1 MSRRTNRRQFL
12 KETAAAGLGFWV
24 AGGIALRE
32 SRAANETVNIAC
44 VGIGGKGHSDSS
56 DAAQFGNIVA
66 ICDVDDTF
74 IAERKKDKRFD
85 KAKVYHD
92 YRKMFDEMGKEFDAV
107 TVSTPDHHH
116 AVAGLRAMKMGKH
129 LYCQKPLTH
138 TVYEARQMR
147 ETATKMKVATQMG
160 NQGTAADG
168 LRRAVELIQG
178 GAIGAVREAHVWTN
192 RPVWPQAPGVTKR
205 PKEDPVPEWM
215 HWEEFIGAAPM
226 RPFSYAGQDP
236 KRKDHH
242 FAYHA
247 FNWRGW
253 WDFGTGALGDMAC
266 HTANM
271 AFMALQLGYPSTILA
286 ESAELNPETYPAWA
300 RVTFQFPARDA
311 KPPVK
316 FVWYEGHKDGKTVLP
331 SPELVKGARDLPDGA
346 KGFSI
351 YFKNDKWWF
360 RKDNDKPKDASSGS
374 FLIGEKATLFSPDD
388 YGSESFI
395 ITTDN
400 IEKVSGKPEKLPS
413 NNGGD
418 AGQKKEW
425 IEAIKGGPKALSNF
439 DYAAMLTETILLGN
453 IAIKLGGQ
461 KLEWD
466 GPNLKVTNVKEA
478 EALINPPYRKGW
490 ELPA

>member
-1 MSRRTNRRQFL
+1 MTRRTHRRQFL

-24 AGGIALRE
+24 AGGVALTE
-32 SRAANETVNIAC
+32 SRAANEQVNIAC
-44 VGIGGKGHSDSS
+44 IGVGGKGDSDSS
-56 DAAQFGNIVA
+56 DAGKYGTIVA
-66 ICDVDDTF
+66 ICDVDETF
-74 IAERKKDKRFD
+74 LAK
-85 KAKVYHD
+85 KAKQFPKTKTYHD
-92 YRKMFDEMGKEFDAV
+92 YRKMLEEMGKEIDAV

-116 AVAGLRAMKMGKH
+116 AVAGLMAMTMGKH

-138 TVYEARQMR
+138 SVYEARQMR
-147 ETATKMKVATQMG
+147 LTAAKMKVATQMG

-192 RPVWPQAPGVTKR
+192 RPIWPQAPGTVAR
-205 PKEDPVPEWM
+205 PKEDPVPEYL
-215 HWEEFIGAAPM
+215 HWEEWLGAAPV
-226 RPFSYAGQDP
+226 RPYSHGGHDP
-236 KRKDHH
+236 KSHRG
-242 FAYHA
+242 AYHD

-271 AFMALQLGYPSTILA
+271 AFMALKLGYPSTIEA
-286 ESAELNPETYPAWA
+286 ESSEVNPETYVAWA
-300 RVTFQFPARDA
+300 RITFQFPAKDSR
-311 KPPVK
+311 PPVK

-331 SPELVKGARDLPDGA
+331 SPELVKGTREVE
-346 KGFSI
+346 KGYSI

-360 RKDNDKPKDASSGS
+360 RHDNGKAKDVSSGS

-388 YGSESFI
+388 YGADSYI
-395 ITTDN
+395 ITEDH
-400 IEKVSGKPEKLPS
+400 IEQVTGKPEKLPS

-418 AGQKKEW
+418 SGQKKEW
-425 IEAIKGGPKALSNF
+425 VAAIKGGPQALSNF

-453 IAIKLGGQ
+453 VAVKVGK

-466 GPNLKVTNVKEA
+466 GPNLKITNIKDA
-478 EALINPPYRKGW
+478 EALINPPHRKGW
-490 ELPA
+490 TLPA

>member
-1 MSRRTNRRQFL
+1 MARRTHRRQFL
-12 KETAAAGLGFWV
+12 KETAAAGIGFWV
-24 AGGIALRE
+24 AGGVALNE
-32 SRAANETVNIAC
+32 SRAANEEVSIAC
-44 VGIGGKGHSDSS
+44 IGVGGKGDSDSS
-56 DAAQFGNIVA
+56 DAGKYGKIVA
-66 ICDVDDTF
+66 ICDVDDDF
-74 IAERKKDKRFD
+74 LAK
-85 KAKVYHD
+85 KAKEFPKAKTYFD
-92 YRKMFDEMGKEFDAV
+92 YRKMFDEMGKSFDAV

-116 AVAGLRAMKMGKH
+116 AVASLTAMKMGKH
-129 LYCQKPLTH
+129 VYCQKPLTH

-168 LRRAVELIQG
+168 LRRAVEMIQA

-192 RPVWPQAPGVTKR
+192 RPVWPQAPKVVAR
-205 PKEDPVPEWM
+205 PKEDPVPEYL
-215 HWEEFIGAAPM
+215 HWEEWIGPAPM
-226 RPFSYAGQDP
+226 RPYSYGGFDP

-242 FAYHA
+242 AIYHA

-271 AFMALQLGYPSTILA
+271 AFMALKLGYPSTIMA
-286 ESAELNPETYPAWA
+286 ESGEVNPETYPAWA
-300 RVTFQFPARDA
+300 KVTFQFPARDA
-311 KPPVK
+311 MAPVT

-331 SPELVKGARDLPDGA
+331 SPELIKGTREAE
-346 KGFSI
+346 KGYSI

-360 RKDNDKPKDASSGS
+360 RKDDGKPKDVSSGS

-388 YGSESFI
+388 YGAESYI
-395 ITTDN
+395 ITADSIT
-400 IEKVSGKPEKLPS
+400 KVEGKPEKLAS

-418 AGQKKEW
+418 SGQKKEW
-425 IEAIKGGPKALSNF
+425 VAAIKGGPKALSNF

-453 IAIKLGGQ
+453 VAIKLGK

-466 GPNLKVTNVKEA
+466 GPNLKVKNVKEA

-490 ELPA
+490 TLPA